1 MDAIELLTTQH
12 AEVEALFEK
21 LEQESDEGSRR
32 ELVGRLVD
40 RLTMHTTLEEEIFYP
55 ALGALPGG
63 ASMAAHARDEH
74 RNVKQLLEGLRD
86 PHLERDACRERLNEL
101 RRTVEH
107 HVAEEEQDMMPR
119 ARSLGAAALRDLAH
133 WMEDRMHAGE
143 VGAMQAVANGR
154 G

>member
-21 LEQESDEGSRR
+21 LEQETDEVSRR

-40 RLTMHTTLEEEIFYP
+40 RLTMHTALEEEIFYP

-63 ASMAAHARDEH
+63 ASMAGHARDEH
-74 RNVKQLLEGLRD
+74 RKVTQLLDGLRE
-86 PHLERDACRERLNEL
+86 PHLEGRLCRDRLQEL

-119 ARSLGAAALRDLAH
+119 ARSLGSAVLRDLAH

-143 VGAMQAVANGR
+143 VTAMRAAGSGR